1 MRQIFRN
8 NGLSIVLV
16 SLFLIFWA
24 GQSVAG
30 HREYNSDQQEHGQPG

>member
-1 MRQIFRN
+1 MRRVLRD

-16 SLFLIFWA
+16 TCFMLFWA

-30 HREYNSDQQEHGQPG
+30 HREHNAAGYSA